1 MCFLVPINVVMSHKQ
16 QGQIPIFFFPGG
28 QSKIIKFRNSKFKGL
43 KLLMTSTRVFGI
55 AFKIH
60 FIKIKNIYIFLVF

>member
-43 KLLMTSTRVFGI
+43 KLLMTSTRGLVQ
-55 AFKIH
+55 KRLCLRLH
-60 FIKIKNIYIFLVF
+60 LKYIL